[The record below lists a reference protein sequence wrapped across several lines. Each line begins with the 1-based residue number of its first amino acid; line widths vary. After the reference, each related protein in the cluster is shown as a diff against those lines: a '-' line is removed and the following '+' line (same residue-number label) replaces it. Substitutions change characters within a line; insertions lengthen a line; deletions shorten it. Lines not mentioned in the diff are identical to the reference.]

1 MFADCEGTDC
11 SCCAKPC
18 EVTYCPCCA
27 KPCRDENLLM
37 CLGCGSIY
45 CGQGTCQV
53 ICPCQDKGSI
63 PIPNR
68 PAKELF
74 ARLVH
79 GNPFAL
85 IIKDASGM
93 VIHAAESDSIL
104 SRTLGFSSRQ
114 LVGKT
119 NFDIFRS
126 PDSTMLNRV
135 EFAVSS
141 RLQPFRFVTNLTTSR
156 GTVYR
161 FMVEVA
167 PYRMTPGDYLTITT
181 LTPAAAPMA
190 LMNHGASSAL
200 YASRM

>member
-1 MFADCEGTDC
+1 MERLTKFEDY
-11 SCCAKPC
+11 

-27 KPCRDENLLM
+27 KPCRGQNLLM

-53 ICPCQDKGSI
+53 VCPCQDEGSI

-79 GNPFAL
+79 GNPYAL
-85 IIKDASGM
+85 IIKDASGK

-126 PDSTMLNRV
+126 RDSTMLNRV
-135 EFAVSS
+135 ESAVTS
-141 RLQPFRFVTNLTTSR
+141 RLQPFRFVTNLTTSK
-156 GTVYR
+156 GIVYR

-167 PYRMTPGDYLTITT
+167 PYRMTPGDHLTITT

-190 LMNHGASSAL
+190 SIIPRESCGL
-200 YASRM
+200 YARQM

>member
-1 MFADCEGTDC
+1 METTTKFADRQ
-11 SCCAKPC
+11 
-18 EVTYCPCCA
+18 VTFCPCCGV
-27 KPCRDENLLM
+27 PCRDENLLM

-53 ICPCQDKGSI
+53 ICPCQDEGYV

-79 GNPFAL
+79 GNPFA
-85 IIKDASGM
+85 IIVKDGAGM

-104 SRTLGFSSRQ
+104 SRTLGFSSHQ

-135 EFAVSS
+135 EFAVTS
-141 RLQPFRFVTNLTTSR
+141 RFQPFRFVTNLTTSK
-156 GTVYR
+156 GIVYR

-167 PYRMTPGDYLTITT
+167 PYRMTPGDHLTITT
-181 LTPAAAPMA
+181 LTPASTPMA
-190 LMNHGASSAL
+190 SISPRESCGL
-200 YASRM
+200 YAHRI